1 MPEFSKGA
9 VYMKDVKKLSLFAI
23 TWPIFI
29 EVLLHMLMGNADT
42 LMLSQYSDDAV
53 ASVGVAN
60 QILYVIIVMF
70 GFIATGTAILVAQHL
85 GAKEE
90 ETAEEVSRV
99 SIVANLLFGIVLSVV
114 LFIFGEHLLR
124 LMKLP
129 DELLHEANS
138 YLVIVGGFS
147 FIQAIIMTIGAILK
161 SYGFTRDTMYITIGM
176 NLLDVV
182 GNYLFIFGP
191 FGIPVL
197 GVEGVAIST
206 TVSRTIGLLVIFVL
220 LMKRTNISLS
230 ISRLISLPIPHVK
243 SLLKIGIPSAGEHLS
258 YNTSQMLITYFITL
272 LGTEAITTKIYA
284 QNLIMFIVLFGI
296 AVSQGTQIIVGHLV
310 GAQQYE
316 EAYKRCVKS
325 LWLAIGVSTM
335 IAAIFYT
342 FSDSLFSI
350 FTTNE
355 QIIKTGGTLLL
366 LTIILEPG
374 RSFNLVIINS
384 LRAAGDVK
392 FPVYMGILSM
402 WGISVPISYFLGIK
416 YGLGLAGV
424 WIAFI
429 VDEWLRG
436 LLMLWRWRSRVWQQ
450 KSFVHST
457 IETA

>member
-1 MPEFSKGA
+1 
-9 VYMKDVKKLSLFAI
+9 MKDVKKLSLFAI

-206 TVSRTIGLLVIFVL
+206 TVSRTIGLLVIFAL

-272 LGTEAITTKIYA
+272 LGTEAITTKIYV
-284 QNLIMFIVLFGI
+284 QNLIMFIVLFGVAI
-296 AVSQGTQIIVGHLV
+296 SQGTQIIVGHLV

-316 EAYKRCVKS
+316 EAYKRCLKS

-335 IAAIFYT
+335 IAAISYA

-355 QIIKTGGTLLL
+355 QIMKTGSILLL

-374 RSFNLVIINS
+374 RSFNVVIINS

-402 WGISVPISYFLGIK
+402 WGISVPISYFLGIE

-436 LLMLWRWRSRVWQQ
+436 LLMLWRWRSRIWQQ

-457 IETA
+457 IGTA